1 MLETTFISLF
11 VCSREW
17 TLTPLPFPT
26 IGGHGGVE
34 EQEVSIFR
42 TGTSSKG
49 VDEEKGETELLM
61 PTNSTAGALE

>member
-1 MLETTFISLF
+1 LCVQEG
-11 VCSREW
+11 V
-17 TLTPLPFPT
+17 LTPLPFPT
-26 IGGHGGVE
+26 IRGHGGVE

-42 TGTSSKG
+42 TGTSSIG